1 VAGLPALTF
10 EQIAVFLLIF
20 LRIGAILVMIP
31 IIGDRAVPVRV
42 KATLSL
48 TLALVLYPLI
58 RFPLPEAYR
67 SDIVQMVIGMAGEV
81 LIGVLIGF
89 AARCLFAA
97 LQAAGEMAGI
107 QIGFSMA
114 NVIDPLSSMQV
125 SIIGEFLYLVG
136 LLIFLAVD
144 AHHIFLA
151 VLTESYERI
160 EPLGFAFSGPLL
172 QLLIDFTT
180 NIFLIAA
187 KICAPLI
194 AVALLVNVGLGV
206 IARTVP
212 QINVF
217 IVGFPLQIAA
227 GLFFLGLMAPMFVK
241 MAGRLFLHLQADLA
255 ALFKVM

>member
-1 VAGLPALTF
+1 MAGFPVLTF
-10 EQIAVFLLIF
+10 EQVGVFLLIF
-20 LRIGAILVMIP
+20 LRIGAIFVMLP
-31 IIGDRAVPVRV
+31 IFGERSVPAPV

-48 TLALVLYPLI
+48 VLTAMLYPFI
-58 RFPLPEAYR
+58 RFPLPESYL
-67 SDIVQMVIGMAGEV
+67 DNLFMMVMAMGGEIF
-81 LIGVLIGF
+81 IGVLIGF
-89 AARCLFAA
+89 TARCLFAA
-97 LQAAGEMAGI
+97 LQSAGEMAGI

-136 LLIFLAVD
+136 LLVFLAVD
-144 AHHIFLA
+144 AHHIFLS
-151 VLTESYERI
+151 VLAESYQRI
-160 EPLGFAFSGPLL
+160 QPLGFAFSGPLM
-172 QLLIDFTT
+172 QLLIDLTK
-180 NIFLIAA
+180 NIFLVAV

-217 IVGFPLQIAA
+217 IIGFPLQIAA
-227 GLFFLGLMAPMFVK
+227 GLFFLGLMAPIFVK
-241 MAGRLFLHLQADLA
+241 MTGRLFLHLQSDLA